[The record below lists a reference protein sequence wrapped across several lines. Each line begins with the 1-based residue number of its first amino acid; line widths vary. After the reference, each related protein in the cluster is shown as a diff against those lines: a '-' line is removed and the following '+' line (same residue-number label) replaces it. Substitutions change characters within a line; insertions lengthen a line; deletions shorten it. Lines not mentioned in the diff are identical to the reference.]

1 MDLKCQMIIRN
12 NPNLKKY
19 LREHSYLY
27 KDLNRNGDFLTYI
40 EEEMKKAYKL
50 TPEDR
55 LVDIGNKINMVNEF
69 IKILS

>member
-1 MDLKCQMIIRN
+1 MDLKCQMIIKN
-12 NPNLKKY
+12 NPNLKRY

-27 KDLNRNGDFLTYI
+27 KDLNRNGDYIVYI
-40 EEEMKKAYKL
+40 EAEMKKAYKL

-55 LVDIGNKINMVNEF
+55 LLDIGNKINMVNEF